1 MRWYILYNETRIS
14 PDITF
19 NVGESTY
26 FSLRFAGCKERFLI
40 YAVTIRYKDL
50 VFDHKSF
57 SIRILVA
64 IGHYLE
70 NLSTLSSPK
79 IERNRICP
87 VTLR

>member
-1 MRWYILYNETRIS
+1 MRLVLAQTLHLMLVSLLI
-14 PDITF
+14 
-19 NVGESTY
+19 

-40 YAVTIRYKDL
+40 YAVTIRYKDF

-64 IGHYLE
+64 IGHHLE
-70 NLSTLSSPK
+70 NLSTLSSPNT
-79 IERNRICP
+79 ERNRPCS

>member
-1 MRWYILYNETRIS
+1 MRLVLAQTLHLMLVSLLI
-14 PDITF
+14 
-19 NVGESTY
+19 

-70 NLSTLSSPK
+70 NLSALSSPK